1 MGCVKDRKVLTCTVP
16 PGEEDQPMGP
26 EIPRSLAACEFLINK
41 SQVAIDTYCCQKADG
56 NYWTNVL
63 WRKSNQVN
71 IYFLQIAIYPVYTKK
86 FCMSFKAI
94 LLH

>member
-26 EIPRSLAACEFLINK
+26 EIPRSLAACEFLLNK

-56 NYWTNVL
+56 NHWTNVL
-63 WRKSNQVN
+63 WSKSNQVN
-71 IYFLQIAIYPVYTKK
+71 IF
-86 FCMSFKAI
+86 FKLRYI
-94 LLH
+94 QCTLKNFV